1 MISAHDDDDDG
12 KMSEMG
18 ILPAE
23 LVDGDLSLPI
33 VHLLPQVQLDVVP
46 LHLLLQHRQ
55 LLFSDSTPGCEIE
68 EGDQVGAG
76 VDKDGGARQGQLP
89 SVTSFKCL
97 QPLELVGFQHL
108 SVVGFSTFV
117 ILLWLLI
124 ADLMS

>member
-1 MISAHDDDDDG
+1 
-12 KMSEMG
+12 MG

-68 EGDQVGAG
+68 EGDQAGAG
-76 VDKDGGARQGQLP
+76 VDEDGGGGQGQMP

-108 SVVGFSTFV
+108 SMVGLSIVV
-117 ILLWLLI
+117 ILLF
-124 ADLMS
+124 